1 LTRSPLKKLQLLAV
15 AGLPLV
21 APGDDL
27 AALICAAIAGQG
39 DELQA
44 GDIVV
49 VAQKIVS
56 KSEGRYLTL
65 ASLPAS
71 PQACELAARTGKR
84 PEYVEAILSE
94 SEEIVRCRGELII
107 AAHRLGYVMA
117 NAGIDESNINQA
129 EGARVLL
136 LPENPDGSAAALRRE
151 LSARSGVDVGVI
163 VNDSFGRPF
172 RNGVVSVALGADGVP
187 SLSSQVTK
195 PDLFGR
201 PLRVTEVAIAD
212 QIASAASLLMGEAD
226 EGQPVIVVRGFAS
239 DAPRCPAATL
249 VRPKS
254 RDMFR

>member
-1 LTRSPLKKLQLLAV
+1 MTRPPLKALQLLAV

-21 APGDDL
+21 EPGDDL
-27 AALICAAIAGQG
+27 ADLITTAIAKQG
-39 DELQA
+39 DALHD

-49 VAQKIVS
+49 IAQKVVS
-56 KSEGRYLTL
+56 KSEGRYLML
-65 ASLPAS
+65 ASVAAS
-71 PQACELAARTGKR
+71 PQARELAARTGKR

-94 SEEIVRCRGELII
+94 SDEIVRCKGELII

-117 NAGIDESNINQA
+117 NAGIDESNIDQQD
-129 EGARVLL
+129 GDKVLL
-136 LPENPDGSAAALRRE
+136 LPENPDASAATLRRD
-151 LSARSGVDVGVI
+151 LCARSGAEVGVI

-187 SLSSQVTK
+187 SLSSQITM

-201 PLRVTEVAIAD
+201 PLKVTEVAIAD

-239 DAPRCPAATL
+239 DAPRCPASTL